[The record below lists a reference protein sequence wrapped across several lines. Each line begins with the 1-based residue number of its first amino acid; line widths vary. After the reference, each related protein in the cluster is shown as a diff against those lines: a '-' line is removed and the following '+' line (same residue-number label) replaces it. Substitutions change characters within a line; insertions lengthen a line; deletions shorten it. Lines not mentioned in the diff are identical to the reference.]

1 MDDDKDSLKVYRD
14 LQNVIDTA
22 EKKGKAEGKAE
33 GLAEGMEKGKAEGLA
48 EAARNMKQLGMGTKA
63 IRLATGLDE
72 EEIRRL

>member
-22 EKKGKAEGKAE
+22 EKKGKAEG
-33 GLAEGMEKGKAEGLA
+33 LAQGMEKGKAEGLA